1 MATHSNDG
9 DCKPKKEIYPS
20 AFTLE
25 QYFWIL
31 LVCGVIKKLFLQ
43 QMLRVGRLAL
53 YDELELW
60 PQMTMQSSPELDG
73 TTAGGSD
80 LSPPPRVS
88 LKFKFP
94 LCWEEWLH

>member
-1 MATHSNDG
+1 
-9 DCKPKKEIYPS
+9 
-20 AFTLE
+20 
-25 QYFWIL
+25 
-31 LVCGVIKKLFLQ
+31 
-43 QMLRVGRLAL
+43 MLKVGTLAL

-94 LCWEEWLH
+94 LCWEEWLHWVGKLETQSKRKHLVKCWGWK